1 MSATAAPSPTLA
13 PAPAPSPAPSSL
25 VRRKPVLDRD
35 DWIVRGAVIFFIG
48 LFVVALVAPLS
59 IMITRSFRDADGA
72 FVGLANYVLYFE
84 TPTLFQSINNSF
96 FVAGVSTGIVIVLAF
111 LYAYALTR
119 TMMPFKG
126 FFRVMAFIPLLSP
139 SLLKAIALIYW
150 FGNQGVL
157 KEVLMGESIYGPI
170 GIIMASVFWTF
181 PHAIIIISTAL
192 LISDA
197 RLYETAEA
205 LQTSRLRTFLTV
217 TLPGARYGIISAI
230 IVVFILVFT
239 DFGVPKVIGG
249 NFNVLATDIY
259 KEVVGQQN
267 FEMGAVVSVIL
278 LIPAVAAF
286 AIDRIVTRRQVAL
299 LSARSVPYQPKPNKW
314 LDRGML
320 AYCAL
325 VTLLAL
331 SVIGMAQF
339 AALVKFWPYNLELTL
354 DNYDFEFSG
363 AGWENFYN
371 SLRMAFLTA
380 AVGTVIVFVGAYLV
394 EKPRGS
400 GPARQALQ
408 FFALMP
414 MAVPGLV
421 LGLSYIYFFNHPDN
435 PIGFVYG
442 TIVILVINTVTHF
455 YTVSHITAVT
465 ALKQMDKEFEAV
477 SASLKI
483 PLFRGFIRVTV
494 PVCLP
499 AILDISIYL
508 FLNAM
513 TTVSAVIFLYGPGTK
528 MASVAAIHMEEL
540 GEVAGAAAMAMLIVY
555 ACIVVRLLHLVITR
569 GLLRRVQAWRQA

>member
-1 MSATAAPSPTLA
+1 VADAVTSVP
-13 PAPAPSPAPSSL
+13 
-25 VRRKPVLDRD
+25 RRKPMLDRD
-35 DWIVRGAVIFFIG
+35 DWIVRGCLVFFIG
-48 LFVVALVAPLS
+48 LFALALVAPLFT
-59 IMITRSFRDADGA
+59 MISRSFENAEGD
-72 FVGLANYVLYFE
+72 FVGLANYLLYFQ
-84 TPTLFQSINNSF
+84 TPALFQSINNSF
-96 FVAGVSTGIVIVLAF
+96 FVAGVSTAIVIVLAF
-111 LYAYALTR
+111 VYSFALTR
-119 TMMPFKG
+119 TVMPFKG

-157 KEVLMGESIYGPI
+157 KDLLLGNSIYGPI

-181 PHAIIIISTAL
+181 PHAVIIISTAL

-205 LQTSRLRTFLTV
+205 LQTSRWRVFWTV
-217 TLPGARYGIISAI
+217 TLPGARYGVISAI

-249 NFNVLATDIY
+249 NYNVLATDIY

-278 LIPAVAAF
+278 LLPAVAAF
-286 AIDRIVTRRQVAL
+286 AIDRYVTHRQVAL
-299 LSARSVPYQPKPNKW
+299 LSARAVPSQPKPNRW
-314 LDRGML
+314 ADYGMMG
-320 AYCAL
+320 YCT
-325 VTLLAL
+325 VITLLAL
-331 SVIGMAQF
+331 AVIGMAQF

-354 DNYDFEFSG
+354 DNYDFEFAG
-363 AGWENFYN
+363 AGWDNFYN
-371 SLRMAFLTA
+371 SLRLALFTA
-380 AVGTVIVFVGAYLV
+380 VIGTAVVFVGAFLV
-394 EKPRGS
+394 EKPRGA
-400 GPARQALQ
+400 GLGRQAVQ

-421 LGLSYIYFFNHPDN
+421 LGLSYIYFFNHPAN
-435 PIGFVYG
+435 PLGFIYG
-442 TIVILVINTVTHF
+442 TIVILVLNTVTHF
-455 YTVSHITAVT
+455 YTVSHLTAVT

-483 PLFRGFIRVTV
+483 PLHRGFIRVTV

-499 AILDISIYL
+499 AIMDIWIYL

-513 TTVSAVIFLYGPGTK
+513 TTVSAVIFLYAPSTK

-555 ACIVVRLLHLVITR
+555 ACIAVRLLHYLVTR
-569 GLLRRVQAWRQA
+569 GLLRRVQAWRTG